1 MPTPQQI
8 LERLAAI
15 GQALAA
21 TGHGLALIGLGS
33 VGLERERLDQWSD
46 LDFFAIVEPGSKAQF
61 LNDLSWLAA
70 IQPISYAFQN
80 TVDGYKLLYSDEIFC
95 EFAVFEPAELP
106 NIPFA
111 PGQIIWQAAHVDA
124 TIALP
129 QLALPTSNRQQPAWL
144 LGEALTC
151 LYIGLCRYQ
160 RGEWL
165 SAQRFIQHFAVDRV
179 LELIGTWPQFG
190 LAAGDVFANER
201 RIEQRLPQLKPLLAA
216 WVQGYQHSPASAL
229 AIVEF
234 LAQHTQVD
242 PSMRSLIE
250 RLANDALQAE

>member
-1 MPTPQQI
+1 MPTPSQ
-8 LERLAAI
+8 LLARLDAI

-21 TGHGLALIGLGS
+21 SGHGLALIGLGS

-46 LDFFAIVEPGSKAQF
+46 LDFFAIVEPGTKPLF
-61 LNDLSWLAA
+61 MHDLSWLAA

-80 TVDGYKLLYSDEIFC
+80 TVDGYKLLYSDQIFC
-95 EFAVFEPAELP
+95 EFAIFEPAELP

-111 PGQIIWQAAHVDA
+111 PGQIIWKAPHVEA
-124 TIALP
+124 SIALP
-129 QLALPTSNRQQPAWL
+129 QLAMPAANYHQPEWL

-151 LYIGLCRYQ
+151 LYVGLCRYQ

-179 LELIGTWPQFG
+179 LELLNYLPAFS
-190 LAAGDVFANER
+190 LPAGDAFANER
-201 RIEQRLPQLKPLLAA
+201 RIEQRLPELKPLLAT
-216 WVQGYQHSPASAL
+216 WVQGYQSSPASAL
-229 AIVEF
+229 AIVAF

-242 PSMRSLIE
+242 PTMHGLIK
-250 RLANDALQAE
+250 RLASEAL

>member
-1 MPTPQQI
+1 MPTPTQ
-8 LERLAAI
+8 LLARLAAI

-21 TGHGLALIGLGS
+21 SGHGLALIGLGS

-46 LDFFAIVEPGSKAQF
+46 LDFFAIVEPSTKPLF
-61 LNDLSWLAA
+61 MNDLSWLAA

-95 EFAVFEPAELP
+95 EFAIFEPAELP

-111 PGQIIWQAAHVDA
+111 PGQIIWKAPHVEA
-124 TIALP
+124 SIALP
-129 QLALPTSNRQQPAWL
+129 QLAMPAANQHQPAWL

-151 LYIGLCRYQ
+151 LYVGLCRYQ

-179 LELIGTWPQFG
+179 LELLNYLPTFSLP
-190 LAAGDVFANER
+190 AGDAFANER
-201 RIEQRLPQLKPLLAA
+201 RIEQRLPELKPLLAT
-216 WVQGYQHSPASAL
+216 WVQGYQASPASAL
-229 AIVEF
+229 AIVAF
-234 LAQHTQVD
+234 LAQYTQVD
-242 PSMRSLIE
+242 PTMKALIE
-250 RLANDALQAE
+250 RLASEAL

>member
-1 MPTPQQI
+1 MPTPTQ
-8 LERLAAI
+8 LLARLAAI

-21 TGHGLALIGLGS
+21 SGHGLALIGLGS

-46 LDFFAIVEPGSKAQF
+46 LDFFAIVEPGTKPLF
-61 LNDLSWLAA
+61 MNDLSWLAA

-95 EFAVFEPAELP
+95 EFAIFEPAELP
-106 NIPFA
+106 KIPFA
-111 PGQIIWQAAHVDA
+111 PGQIIWKAPHVEA
-124 TIALP
+124 SIALP
-129 QLALPTSNRQQPAWL
+129 QLAMPATNQRQPEWL

-151 LYIGLCRYQ
+151 LYVGLCRYQ

-179 LELIGTWPQFG
+179 LELLNYLPTFSLP
-190 LAAGDVFANER
+190 AGDAFANER
-201 RIEQRLPQLKPLLAA
+201 RIEQRLPELKPLLAQ
-216 WVQGYQHSPASAL
+216 WVQGYQASPASAL
-229 AIVEF
+229 AIVAF

-242 PSMRSLIE
+242 PTMQVLIE
-250 RLANDALQAE
+250 RLANEAL

>member
-1 MPTPQQI
+1 MPTPQQ
-8 LERLAAI
+8 LLARLDAI

-21 TGHGLALIGLGS
+21 SGHGLALLGLGS

-46 LDFFAIVEPGSKAQF
+46 LDFFALVEPGSKQQF
-61 LNDLSWLAA
+61 LADLSWLAA

-80 TVDGYKLLYSDEIFC
+80 TVDGYKVLYSDEIFC

-111 PGQIIWQAAHVDA
+111 PGQIIWQAPHVDA
-124 TIALP
+124 AIALP
-129 QLALPTSNRQQPAWL
+129 QLAMPTANQHQPEWL
-144 LGEALTC
+144 LGEALSC

-179 LELIGTWPQFG
+179 LELIGTWPQFN

-201 RIEQRLPQLKPLLAA
+201 RIEQRLPEIKPLLAD
-216 WVQGYQHSPASAL
+216 WVQGYRASPASAL
-229 AIVEF
+229 AIVGF
-234 LAQHTQVD
+234 LAKHTHVD
-242 PSMRSLIE
+242 PSMHNLIE
-250 RLANDALQAE
+250 RLAHEAL

>member
-1 MPTPQQI
+1 MPTSTQ
-8 LERLAAI
+8 LLARLAAI

-21 TGHGLALIGLGS
+21 SGHGLALIGLGS

-46 LDFFAIVEPGSKAQF
+46 LDFFAIVEPGTKPLF
-61 LNDLSWLAA
+61 MHDLSWLAA

-95 EFAVFEPAELP
+95 EFAIFEPAELP
-106 NIPFA
+106 TIPFA
-111 PGQIIWQAAHVDA
+111 PGQIIWKAPHVDA
-124 TIALP
+124 SIALP
-129 QLALPTSNRQQPAWL
+129 KLAMPAANHHQPEWL

-179 LELIGTWPQFG
+179 LELLNYLPAFSFPT
-190 LAAGDVFANER
+190 GDAFANER
-201 RIEQRLPQLKPLLAA
+201 RIEQRLPELKPLLAQ
-216 WVQGYQHSPASAL
+216 WVQGYQASPASAL
-229 AIVEF
+229 AIVTF

-242 PSMRSLIE
+242 PTMQVLIE
-250 RLANDALQAE
+250 RLANEAL